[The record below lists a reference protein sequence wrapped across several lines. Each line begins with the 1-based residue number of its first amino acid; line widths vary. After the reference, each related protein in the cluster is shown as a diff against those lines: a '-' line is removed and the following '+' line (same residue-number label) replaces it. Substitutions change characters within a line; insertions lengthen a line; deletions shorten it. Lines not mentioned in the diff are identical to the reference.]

1 LWQGINRETEGKL
14 ACHRM

>member
-1 LWQGINRETEGKL
+1 LWQGINRETQGKL